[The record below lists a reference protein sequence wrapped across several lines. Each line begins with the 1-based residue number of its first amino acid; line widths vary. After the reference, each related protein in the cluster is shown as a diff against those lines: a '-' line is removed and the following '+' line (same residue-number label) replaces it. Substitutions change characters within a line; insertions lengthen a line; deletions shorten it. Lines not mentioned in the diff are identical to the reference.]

1 MKSMKDFISKDHKK
15 TVVFSF
21 GRFQPPTQ
29 GHELL
34 IKKVTDT
41 AKQIRADHI
50 IYASRSQDS
59 KKNPLSVQQKVSYLR
74 RMFPNVN
81 FAAANE
87 DVRTFIEVAKYLDKQ
102 GYKNIVMVAGSDR
115 ISEYEKLLA
124 KYNGK
129 EFNFDSTKVV
139 SAGERDPDAEGAS
152 GASGTKMREAAV
164 KNDFESFRR
173 GIPKSLSDKET
184 RALMNAIRLAMN
196 VREFVETDLNTK
208 FEKLISEGVH
218 DKAIFK
224 AVFLSGG
231 PGSGKDYVLDNT
243 LAGHG
248 LVEINSDKALEFL
261 MDKGNLDKRMPE
273 SEREMRDMVRGRAKS
288 VTELKQRLALLGR
301 NGLIIN
307 GTGDDSDKVEKIKKH
322 LEELGYETSMVTVN
336 TADEVSK
343 QRNNERGQ
351 RGGRTV
357 PEDIRKS
364 KWEGVQANRPK
375 YAELFRGNYHEFDN
389 SEDLR
394 SADPKVVEAKKN
406 EMLEIFKKIKNFTTK
421 PAKHPNAQTWIANE
435 LNKKD
440 SLKVSTKGAK
450 MAPQSES
457 GAYDQAM
464 KLGLQYMGFGRYG
477 KGGKVT
483 HHSVHDKLIEVG
495 KYKAP
500 EDKKM
505 PVPGTSQT
513 KKVKKVKEDVD
524 SEFETFI
531 NEGVETSKY
540 LTDKNGKPRKFMIR
554 RSASREAHT
563 KQGEVEKAGNY
574 YLVKLKENTHVSVS
588 KEIIQEGTN
597 RPINTDGATTSYNPT
612 GSVGA
617 LSDST
622 HEKKTLSQ
630 VKGKI
635 KSKINEIDFGT
646 EVGMPLAGYNKEK
659 IDRKTGK
666 AVTELSGDETGA
678 SSGDQRANELQKQ
691 GISLQTFKAKRGNF
705 S

>member
-440 SLKVSTKGAK
+440 SLKVTTKDAK

>member
-574 YLVKLKENTHVSVS
+574 YLVKLKENTDVSVS

>member
-440 SLKVSTKGAK
+440 SLKVTTKDAK

-574 YLVKLKENTHVSVS
+574 YLVKLKENTDVSVS